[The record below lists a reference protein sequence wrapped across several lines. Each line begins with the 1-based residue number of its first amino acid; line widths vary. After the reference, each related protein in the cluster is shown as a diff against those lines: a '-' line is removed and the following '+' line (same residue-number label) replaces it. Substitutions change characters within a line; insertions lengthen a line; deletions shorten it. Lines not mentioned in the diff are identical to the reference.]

1 MDAIHLAN
9 NIAPPSYQG
18 GRVYSA
24 IIQSSAKTYGSNNQA
39 TFFFNADAILP
50 QRWSE
55 YGVKLTFMG
64 DEAANY
70 TVQNWQVLLNAGT
83 RTFSFNASSQSQSN
97 FIGFVKN
104 DGNSMSCSISDNPG
118 ISMCRP
124 SSGNIPIEIRG
135 IDGSL
140 VTTTSGSDVNA
151 WMAVLT
157 FEPITSSLVVNQK
170 FQDI

>member
-18 GRVYSA
+18 GRIYSA

-55 YGVKLTFMG
+55 YYVKLTFMG

-83 RTFSFNASSQSQSN
+83 RTFSFNAGTQSQSH
-97 FIGFVKN
+97 FLGFVKS
-104 DGNSMSCSISDNPG
+104 DGTTMACSIGENSG
-118 ISMCRP
+118 ICICRP
-124 SSGNIPIEIRG
+124 SSGNISIEIRG
-135 IDGSL
+135 IDGEL
-140 VTTTSGSDVNA
+140 VTTTDGSDINA
-151 WMAVLT
+151 WIACLT
-157 FEPITSSLVVNQK
+157 FEPVTSSLVFNQK